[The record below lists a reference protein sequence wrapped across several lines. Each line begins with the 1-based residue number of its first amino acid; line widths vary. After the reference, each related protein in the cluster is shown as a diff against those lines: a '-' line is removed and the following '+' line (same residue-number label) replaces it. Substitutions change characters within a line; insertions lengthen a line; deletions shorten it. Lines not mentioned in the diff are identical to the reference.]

1 MPIDGKKS
9 MNPLISTVIPTA
21 SRSIYLSRSI
31 ESALAGMGT
40 IDVEVIVV
48 PNGPD
53 ESWRQVLRP
62 YQNNPAVRVVRVT
75 EANANVARN
84 AGLAE
89 ARGEFIRFLDDD
101 DYLIPEGA
109 RKQYELIQGSGA
121 DVVSGSIRLLDAHG
135 QSFELWQ
142 QPDVDDLCTAVL
154 GPWRRC
160 QPTAHV
166 YRRSTLGNARWNP
179 ETPVRQ
185 DFEWLFDLCAS
196 TELRWEKTA
205 EVVGVWQHHWQDRI
219 SSSVPF
225 NDVRKLTVQML
236 MRSYETLLSTGRL
249 NDNRRR
255 AVAQGLWGCVHAAFF
270 LEPHYWNQV
279 ARTISKIDSTARP
292 ALEAYNFPVLRL
304 IDPLLIQWM
313 LLPKRWLSHH
323 ARKLLRKLRLRHH
336 W

>member
-1 MPIDGKKS
+1 MK
-9 MNPLISTVIPTA
+9 PLVSVIIPTA
-21 SRSIYLSRSI
+21 RRPVYLSRSI
-31 ESALAGMGT
+31 ESALAGMEEMS
-40 IDVEVIVV
+40 VEVIVV

-53 ESWRQVLRP
+53 ESWREALRS
-62 YQNNPAVRVVRVT
+62 YQNNPAVRVVRVA

-89 ARGEFIRFLDDD
+89 AKGEFIRFLDDD

-109 RKQYELIQGSGA
+109 RKQYELIKTSEV
-121 DVVSGSIRLLDAHG
+121 DVVSGSIKLVDAHG
-135 QSFELWQ
+135 RCFELWR
-142 QPDVDDLCTAVL
+142 QPEMDDLCTAVL
-154 GPWRRC
+154 GPWRKC
-160 QPTAHV
+160 ASLAHV
-166 YRRSTLGNARWNP
+166 YKRSILGNARWNP

-185 DFEWLFDLCAS
+185 DFEWLFSLCAS
-196 TELRWEKTA
+196 SELRWEKTD
-205 EVVGVWQHHWQDRI
+205 EIVGVWQHHWEDRI
-219 SSSVPF
+219 SSAVPY

-236 MRSYETLLSTGRL
+236 MRSYETLLSMGRL

-270 LEPHYWNQV
+270 LEPSYWNQV
-279 ARTISKIDSTARP
+279 ARTIRKIDSTARP
-292 ALEAYNFPVLRL
+292 VLGAYNYPVLCL

-323 ARKLLRKLRLRHH
+323 IRRLLEKWRLQHH